1 MAVSRKP
8 AMLLAGLLALGLAG
22 PARAQNIPINTGA
35 AGAPDLDAP
44 TMAEETGTP
53 RSAPRRV
60 TPMLAPIPF
69 KNTQLGWG
77 LMLMGGLIHR
87 FDADTSIKPSTG
99 VIGGFYSENG
109 SWGVMALEVARF
121 GRDAWRLRGGVS
133 HMEINYDFFG
143 IGQDAGEAGRSVPL
157 QQTVNFAVGSLLRR
171 LRPNFYLGVSGI
183 WIRTDVELR
192 DSVALPPPPPGVP
205 PSGRDRSA
213 ELVAP
218 GIQAELDTRDDDYW
232 PTRGVIGNLKSSFF
246 LEDLGSSRDFQR
258 YAAFVSLFTTIRP
271 ERLVL
276 AGNVTMCAAGGDAPF
291 YGLCTLGVGRGGL
304 RGYQQGRYR
313 DSVMT
318 TVQGELRYH
327 TAGRLGA
334 TAFAGF
340 GQVAPG
346 LGDIWDAKVL
356 PAGGV
361 GLRFQLTDKYPM
373 HMRLD
378 YAWGRDGGLLYFA
391 VAEAF

>member
-1 MAVSRKP
+1 MSRKP
-8 AMLLAGLLALGLAG
+8 AMLLAGLLALGVTG
-22 PARAQNIPINTGA
+22 PAAAQNVPINTGA

-44 TMAEETGTP
+44 SMAEETGTP
-53 RSAPRRV
+53 RQAPRRV
-60 TPMLAPIPF
+60 TPMVAPIPF
-69 KNTQLGWG
+69 KNTQIGWG

-99 VIGGFYSENG
+99 VIGGFYTENQ

-143 IGQDAGEAGRSVPL
+143 IGEAAGEAGRSVPL
-157 QQTVNFAVGSLLRR
+157 QQTMNFVVGSLLRR
-171 LRPNFYLGVSGI
+171 VRPNFYIGLSGI
-183 WIRTDVELR
+183 WLETDVSLR
-192 DSVALPPPPPGVP
+192 DSLSLPPPPPGLP
-205 PSGRDRSA
+205 PAARDRSA

-218 GIQAELDTRDDDYW
+218 GIQAELDSRDDDYW
-232 PTRGVIGNLKSSFF
+232 PTRGIIGNLKSSFF
-246 LEDLGSSRDFQR
+246 LESLGSSRDFQR
-258 YAAFVSLFTTIRP
+258 YMAFVSLFNTLRP

-276 AGNVTMCAAGGDAPF
+276 ASNVTMCAAGGDAPF

-304 RGYQQGRYR
+304 RGYEQGRYR

-318 TVQGELRYH
+318 TVQAELRYH

-334 TAFAGF
+334 TVFAGF

-346 LGDIWDAKVL
+346 LGDIMDAKVF

-361 GLRFQLTDKYPM
+361 GLRFQLTQKYPM